1 MVVHPARPAEA
12 ATLHIAMIGT
22 TAPSHI
28 YPSLAV
34 IAELVRRGHRVTY
47 AVGESLASFV
57 EPTGARVVPF
67 DSLLPQGEETW
78 PDDPAAAM
86 HVFLDEAIAAF
97 PVLTTAY
104 DGDRP
109 DLLLYDIG
117 GLAAPILGVRYGV
130 PAVQLSPAYVA
141 WDGYEDDLAD
151 VLTPMRTSATGV
163 AYREAY
169 AEWLRDNGI
178 EADPWDWITYP
189 EHCLSLVPRIMQP
202 HADRVRESVRF
213 VGPCLDPARL
223 ADRTWS
229 APVGPVL
236 YVSFGTGYNDRP
248 DFYRLCIETFGN
260 TPWQVVMSIGRR
272 VDPAALGPIPPNV
285 QVHEHVPQLAV
296 LESARVFVTHA
307 GMGGCTE
314 SLWFGV
320 PTVAIPQGVDQ
331 FANAAMLDEIGTGV
345 HLPFDEVTAETLRA
359 AVERAVD
366 LEPRAAEIR
375 ADVRAHGGVDTAAD
389 AVESYARLR

>member
-1 MVVHPARPAEA
+1 MVTHPTRSAGREP
-12 ATLHIAMIGT
+12 LHIAMIGT

-28 YPSLAV
+28 YPSLSV

-47 AVGESLASFV
+47 AVGESSASLV
-57 EPTGARVVPF
+57 EPTGARVMPF
-67 DSLLPQGEETW
+67 DSLLPQDEESW

-86 HVFLDEAIAAF
+86 HVFLDEAIAAM
-97 PVLTTAY
+97 PALTTAY
-104 DGDRP
+104 DDDRP

-117 GLAAPILGVRYGV
+117 GLAAPILGVRYDV

-141 WDGYEDDLAD
+141 WDGYEDDLAE
-151 VLTPMRTSATGV
+151 VLTPMRTSPSGI
-163 AYREAY
+163 AYRDAY

-189 EHCLSLVPRIMQP
+189 EHCLSLVPRILQP
-202 HADRVRESVRF
+202 HADRVRESVSF
-213 VGPCLDPARL
+213 VGPCLGPTRL
-223 ADRTWS
+223 ADRSWT
-229 APVGPVL
+229 APSEPVL

-260 TPWQVVMSIGRR
+260 TEWQVVISIGHR
-272 VDPAALGPIPPNV
+272 VDPAVLAPLPPNV
-285 QVHEHVPQLAV
+285 QVHHHVPQLAV
-296 LESARVFVTHA
+296 LETARVFVTHA

-345 HLPFDEVTAETLRA
+345 HLPFEEVTAETLRA

-366 LEPRAAEIR
+366 LGPRAAEIS
-375 ADVRAHGGVDTAAD
+375 AGVRAHGGVDVAAD
-389 AVESYARLR
+389 AVESSARVR